1 MLVSRQDG
9 RLTPERL
16 RQMAP
21 SWKNADVWF
30 CGPASFGQ
38 SLRDDL
44 IARGLSP
51 QDFHQELFNMR

>member
-1 MLVSRQDG
+1 
-9 RLTPERL
+9 
-16 RQMAP
+16 MAP